1 MDKEIKKIPVVGTAV
16 MKNPKWV
23 KRLYESIDY
32 PLENFVIFNNN
43 GNDEITDELENLKL
57 IENKFIE
64 KLFICHLPSNLGV
77 SCAWNLII
85 KSYINSPYWIIVNDD
100 VAFTDG
106 LLEEMFVYAN
116 DPEVG
121 MVHPYGG
128 DFNQGAWDLFLIK
141 DFVIQKCGL
150 FDENLTPAYCEDADY
165 ILRLHN
171 SDIKKVCGLSK
182 PYLHGPGLNTEYY
195 QHGSQTKKS
204 SPELTKRLNE
214 INIINFEYLNK
225 KWGEGWRWTN
235 PKLLPFDLYPINYT
249 SFDLNFIRSKNISI

>member
-77 SCAWNLII
+77 SAAWNLII

-106 LLEEMFVYAN
+106 LLEEMFIYAN

-128 DFNQGAWDLFLIK
+128 DFGQGAWDLFLIK
-141 DFVIQKCGL
+141 DFVIQRYGL

-165 ILRLHN
+165 IMRLHN

-195 QHGSQTKKS
+195 EHGSQTKKS
-204 SPELTKRLNE
+204 SLELTKRLNE
-214 INIINFEYLNK
+214 INLINFEYLNK
-225 KWGEGWRWTN
+225 KWGEGWRCTN

>member
-43 GNDEITDELENLKL
+43 GNNEITYELENLKL

-77 SCAWNLII
+77 SAAWNLII

-106 LLEEMFVYAN
+106 LLEEMFVYAK
-116 DPEVG
+116 DPEIG

-128 DFNQGAWDLFLIK
+128 DFGQGAWDLFLIK
-141 DFVIQKCGL
+141 DFVIQRYGL

-165 ILRLHN
+165 IMRLHN

-195 QHGSQTKKS
+195 EHGSQTKKS

-214 INIINFEYLNK
+214 INLINFEYLNK
-225 KWGEGWRWTN
+225 KWGEGWRCTN

-249 SFDLNFIRSKNISI
+249 TFDLNFIRSKNISI